1 MSRLEKKNSF
11 QPILPFFLV
20 RRAVYTMWLRESYRN
35 STEKWQKVGED
46 GAKEFT
52 QKRFP
57 DDE

>member
-1 MSRLEKKNSF
+1 MSRLEKKNQLSANITF
-11 QPILPFFLV
+11 FFLV
-20 RRAVYTMWLRESYRN
+20 RRLHNVAERSYRN

-57 DDE
+57 DE

>member
-1 MSRLEKKNSF
+1 MSRLEKKTAFS
-11 QPILPFFLV
+11 QYYLFFWY
-20 RRAVYTMWLRESYRN
+20 AVYTMWLRESYRN

-57 DDE
+57 DE